1 MTAQPTTE
9 QLRAE
14 LAQLQQE
21 HETFRQLAR
30 DRAIKGFHDGQW
42 TAEALNDTLTDL
54 GLQPH
59 EPQLV
64 SSFDA
69 NFAFQVEARTGDEH
83 GDHQLIHRLRDKYVV
98 DAMRAALSAAIAEHL
113 AGAPLTVTEQ
123 ESQPYI
129 GYATVRWV

>member
-1 MTAQPTTE
+1 MTAQPTAE

-21 HETFRQLAR
+21 HEDFRQLAR

-64 SSFDA
+64 SRFDV

-83 GDHQLIHRLRDKYVV
+83 DDHQLVHRLRDKVV
-98 DAMRAALSAAIAEHL
+98 ADAMRAALSAAIAEHL
-113 AGAPLTVTEQ
+113 PGTPLTVTEQ
-123 ESQPYI
+123 EAHPYI